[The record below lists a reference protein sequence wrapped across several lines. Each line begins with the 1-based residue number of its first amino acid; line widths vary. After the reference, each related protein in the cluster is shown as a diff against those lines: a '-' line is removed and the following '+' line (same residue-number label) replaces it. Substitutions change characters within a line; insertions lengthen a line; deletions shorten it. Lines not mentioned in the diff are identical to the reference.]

1 MTAIAIQRRD
11 SRSYRAAR
19 TRFLAQCKADDA
31 ECHLCGQPIDY
42 TAEQGHPDAFE
53 LDHFYPVSERPDL
66 IEDPAN
72 FRPSHG
78 ACNRRRGNRAAV
90 YALGNTSRTW

>member
-1 MTAIAIQRRD
+1 MATPRRGSHNYQKQRTA
-11 SRSYRAAR
+11 
-19 TRFLAQCKADDA
+19 FLNQC
-31 ECHLCGQPIDY
+31 ETNNTTCHLCGQPIDY
-42 TAEQGHPDAFE
+42 KAEQSHPDAFE

-72 FRPSHG
+72 FRASHG
-78 ACNRRRGNRAAV
+78 SCNRRRGNRAAT